1 MGIVRDVSPGNL
13 EHIAVEYM
21 GIKNHEIKDINAAV
35 REQIEMKKFQIL
47 EMWRDRY
54 CGPDAKAEL
63 LDILN
68 KARNE
73 GLISEEAYQPQLEC
87 CSIGRLR
94 CSLIITRVATYR
106 RISRSSKH
114 PVQIPLK

>member
-1 MGIVRDVSPGNL
+1 MFIFSESDSSSLQDNVLMAIVRDVSPADL

-21 GIKNHEIKDINAAV
+21 GIKNHEIQDINAAV
-35 REQIEMKKFQIL
+35 REQTEMKKFLIL

-54 CGPDAKAEL
+54 CGPDARAAL

-68 KARNE
+68 KARKE

-87 CSIGRLR
+87 CSIGRLMG
-94 CSLIITRVATYR
+94 LLLRVPA
-106 RISRSSKH
+106 H
-114 PVQIPLK
+114 P